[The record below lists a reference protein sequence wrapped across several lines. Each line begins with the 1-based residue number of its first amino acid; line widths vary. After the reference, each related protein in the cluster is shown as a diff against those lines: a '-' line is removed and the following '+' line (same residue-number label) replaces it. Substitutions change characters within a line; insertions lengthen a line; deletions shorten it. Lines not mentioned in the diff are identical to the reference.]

1 MERGGKKTAAAV
13 HHEVTRE
20 LDALLPRVFAERRKT
35 GDLDLEAVELAF
47 RTAIHSAGAAGLS
60 ELLREPGTIPTTVPC
75 ACGRHARYK
84 DLRRQPILTV
94 LGPAHMLR
102 AYYWCAHCREGEF
115 PADCARDM
123 EATEFSPGVRRML
136 ALVDSECCCFDQGRQ
151 QMELL
156 ADREVTAKAVERVT
170 EAIGADIARR
180 QQEAIQQTMQLELPV
195 AMGQPIPKMYVQMDG
210 TGLPVVSAPALAPEP
225 ASASPERDRR
235 FPDRS
240 SERPGAPQ
248 WPARP
253 TPGP

>member
-1 MERGGKKTAAAV
+1 MGNG
-13 HHEVTRE
+13 
-20 LDALLPRVFAERRKT
+20 
-35 GDLDLEAVELAF
+35 
-47 RTAIHSAGAAGLS
+47 
-60 ELLREPGTIPTTVPC
+60 
-75 ACGRHARYK
+75 
-84 DLRRQPILTV
+84 
-94 LGPAHMLR
+94 
-102 AYYWCAHCREGEF
+102 
-115 PADCARDM
+115 
-123 EATEFSPGVRRML
+123 
-136 ALVDSECCCFDQGRQ
+136 
-151 QMELL
+151 
-156 ADREVTAKAVERVT
+156 DREVTAKAVERVT